1 MSNIRFLDNV
11 SVSSY
16 QSSQNVGSNFPRVV
30 FSGESRTVPTNTNS
44 YAYEVYNLGI
54 INIASGIGVAIGG
67 QTIYSDAL
75 LRIENLLVNEGI
87 INLAGILELGDLT
100 N

>member
-11 SVSSY
+11 AVSSY

-30 FSGESRTVPTNTNS
+30 FAGETKIVPTNTNS
-44 YAYEVYNLGI
+44 YAFDVYNLGN
-54 INIASGIGVAIGG
+54 ININSGIAVIVGG
-67 QTIYSDAL
+67 QTIYSDGL
-75 LRIENLLVNEGI
+75 LRIENIFTNEGI
-87 INLAGILELGDLT
+87 VNVSGILELGDLT

>member
-11 SVSSY
+11 AVSSY

-44 YAYEVYNLGI
+44 YAYEVYNLGT
-54 INIASGIGVAIGG
+54 INIVSGIGVTIGG
-67 QTIYSDAL
+67 QTIFSNAL

-87 INLAGILELGDLT
+87 VNLAGILELGDLT

>member
-11 SVSSY
+11 AVSSY

-54 INIASGIGVAIGG
+54 INIISGIGVAVGG
-67 QTIYSDAL
+67 QTIFSDAL

-87 INLAGILELGDLT
+87 VNLAGILELGDLD